1 LGRFKGTKM
10 NLSRNLPKTGMLAL
24 LLVSA
29 LALEG
34 CGQMRTLA
42 GVGRTSPDEFRVV
55 SKPPLVMPP
64 DYSLRPRNIGESK
77 PQQLTPA
84 TQVVGAL
91 FPGRTTLP
99 PSASAGE
106 GALVEAVG
114 ASSVS
119 PNVRSAVGDSDTL
132 IVEKGML
139 LRNVLESGEVQ
150 NSPDTSHLE
159 RVDSQ
164 PDNQSGNNN

>member
-1 LGRFKGTKM
+1 MT
-10 NLSRNLPKTGMLAL
+10 LSRNLPKTGMIAL

-29 LALEG
+29 FALEG
-34 CGQMRTLA
+34 CGQMRKLA
-42 GVGRTSPDEFRVV
+42 GVDRNSPDEFRVV

-99 PSASAGE
+99 PAGSAGE

-114 ASSVS
+114 AANVS
-119 PNVRSAVGDSDTL
+119 ANVRSAVGDSDTL

-139 LRNVLESGEVQ
+139 LRDVLASGEVQ
-150 NSPDTSHLE
+150 DSPDTSHLD
-159 RVDSQ
+159 RVDSR
-164 PDNQSGNNN
+164 PDNKPSGNK